1 MKISNMMMFLFIS
14 YVSGHSSEIF
24 FDTINYGDGNGIIT
38 ITATAV
44 GQVYWN
50 DGLPT
55 EDYNERSINIYA
67 DGNVYPGFD
76 LLDFNSGIPG
86 EPDRTLGMGL
96 YKIQTGI
103 DFFYWDTRDCN
114 LFDNVP
120 EGIVHCSPDIKVV
133 IDCYDQ
139 NLYQYDY
146 GPSGEAGMDF
156 SGDTIPVWWLD
167 SDNNNP
173 NYHPYHCWDETRLV
187 LTNKYDDDNAGGLLG
202 TDLSGIVIPSGD
214 FDYVPK
220 LEERTILTGISIQYQ
235 STDIYH
241 NNWNLEMSNK
251 STEMVYTPNNTVEIV
266 ANFKEKINSTL
277 TTSTSDI
284 PISIQDP
291 WYVDSNGNQLNTF
304 HELNDTEN
312 PGGSYDVFKNEGE
325 EINPETWEYALT
337 VPFEETAINGN
348 PYLFSGWISADNTL
362 EPYPNDEENIL
373 KRKVLFRG
381 DSPQVTAHYLNLNA
395 MEGIIARDFIL
406 GGELFISGNL
416 VLLPGVS
423 LILLPE
429 TIVSFFPEASLD
441 IQGTLISDGTDGSI
455 SFDLNGSNI
464 LVSGEAAFV
473 NTSFTGGTLTYEGEN
488 SSGSVYAS
496 SFSDAS
502 LVINE
507 GAFTD
512 VRNTSFTGGDVGLMT
527 SGISSSPEIT
537 NCTFTDLD
545 IAIRAN
551 YHSSP
556 IIRYSTIANSGVGLE
571 AMYSSVPNLTNG
583 ITAMRSCNT
592 TNNVIK
598 GCQVAVH
605 TWHMS
610 SPNLGHGP
618 YRLRPWLDVSYDLL
632 GYNYIYSNEVNFHN
646 QGSTIYAIGNNWSGS
661 ECSYEDPWSL
671 NGNDTLENI
680 FWEPVLADLVPGLTI
695 SPVELYGQ
703 ALNLEVRGAFE
714 AALDLYT
721 QVVIAVPNEKPGD
734 LALYGMA
741 RCYKA
746 LNQED
751 AMILALVSI
760 SEQFEGTGVH
770 KHAHSLLSSHKIKDG
785 ELPMLLE
792 AEGHIHTIRTEYP
805 NHEMEPKLLYEEFL
819 IANKRGDGPL
829 GRTTAGSHVQLST
842 KEVYHKL
849 KENYP
854 DSPFTFLAGLESA
867 SSKKTKTTAAVPTS
881 FTLYPAYPNPFNPT
895 TTIRFNIGVG
905 DALLL
910 HPTLT
915 IYDITGRL
923 VETLLN
929 EPLTP
934 GTHEITWN
942 AESSSTGVY
951 FIVLTS
957 GNERQV
963 QKIVLMK

>member
-1 MKISNMMMFLFIS
+1 MTLSFL
-14 YVSGHSSEIF
+14 
-24 FDTINYGDGNGIIT
+24 
-38 ITATAV
+38 
-44 GQVYWN
+44 
-50 DGLPT
+50 
-55 EDYNERSINIYA
+55 
-67 DGNVYPGFD
+67 
-76 LLDFNSGIPG
+76 
-86 EPDRTLGMGL
+86 
-96 YKIQTGI
+96 
-103 DFFYWDTRDCN
+103 
-114 LFDNVP
+114 
-120 EGIVHCSPDIKVV
+120 
-133 IDCYDQ
+133 
-139 NLYQYDY
+139 
-146 GPSGEAGMDF
+146 
-156 SGDTIPVWWLD
+156 
-167 SDNNNP
+167 
-173 NYHPYHCWDETRLV
+173 
-187 LTNKYDDDNAGGLLG
+187 
-202 TDLSGIVIPSGD
+202 
-214 FDYVPK
+214 
-220 LEERTILTGISIQYQ
+220 
-235 STDIYH
+235 
-241 NNWNLEMSNK
+241 
-251 STEMVYTPNNTVEIV
+251 
-266 ANFKEKINSTL
+266 
-277 TTSTSDI
+277 
-284 PISIQDP
+284 
-291 WYVDSNGNQLNTF
+291 
-304 HELNDTEN
+304 
-312 PGGSYDVFKNEGE
+312 
-325 EINPETWEYALT
+325 
-337 VPFEETAINGN
+337 
-348 PYLFSGWISADNTL
+348 
-362 EPYPNDEENIL
+362 
-373 KRKVLFRG
+373 
-381 DSPQVTAHYLNLNA
+381 
-395 MEGIIARDFIL
+395 
-406 GGELFISGNL
+406 
-416 VLLPGVS
+416 
-423 LILLPE
+423 
-429 TIVSFFPEASLD
+429 PEASLD

-527 SGISSSPEIT
+527 SGINTSPEIT

-545 IAIRAN
+545 IVIRAN

-598 GCQVAVH
+598 NCDVAVH

-895 TTIRFNIGVG
+895 TTIRFDIGVG
-905 DALLL
+905 ARHVSPLQLR
-910 HPTLT
+910 

-929 EPLTP
+929 EPIAP
-934 GTHEITWN
+934 GTHEIIWN

-957 GNERQV
+957 GKEQQV
-963 QKIVLMK
+963 QKIVLVK

>member
-251 STEMVYTPNNTVEIV
+251 STEMIYTPNNTVEIV

-502 LVINE
+502 LVIN
-507 GAFTD
+507 
-512 VRNTSFTGGDVGLMT
+512 
-527 SGISSSPEIT
+527 
-537 NCTFTDLD
+537 
-545 IAIRAN
+545 
-551 YHSSP
+551 
-556 IIRYSTIANSGVGLE
+556 
-571 AMYSSVPNLTNG
+571 
-583 ITAMRSCNT
+583 
-592 TNNVIK
+592 
-598 GCQVAVH
+598 
-605 TWHMS
+605 
-610 SPNLGHGP
+610 
-618 YRLRPWLDVSYDLL
+618 
-632 GYNYIYSNEVNFHN
+632 
-646 QGSTIYAIGNNWSGS
+646 
-661 ECSYEDPWSL
+661 
-671 NGNDTLENI
+671 
-680 FWEPVLADLVPGLTI
+680 
-695 SPVELYGQ
+695 
-703 ALNLEVRGAFE
+703 
-714 AALDLYT
+714 
-721 QVVIAVPNEKPGD
+721 
-734 LALYGMA
+734 
-741 RCYKA
+741 
-746 LNQED
+746 
-751 AMILALVSI
+751 
-760 SEQFEGTGVH
+760 
-770 KHAHSLLSSHKIKDG
+770 
-785 ELPMLLE
+785 
-792 AEGHIHTIRTEYP
+792 
-805 NHEMEPKLLYEEFL
+805 
-819 IANKRGDGPL
+819 
-829 GRTTAGSHVQLST
+829 
-842 KEVYHKL
+842 
-849 KENYP
+849 
-854 DSPFTFLAGLESA
+854 
-867 SSKKTKTTAAVPTS
+867 
-881 FTLYPAYPNPFNPT
+881 
-895 TTIRFNIGVG
+895 
-905 DALLL
+905 
-910 HPTLT
+910 
-915 IYDITGRL
+915 
-923 VETLLN
+923 
-929 EPLTP
+929 
-934 GTHEITWN
+934 
-942 AESSSTGVY
+942 
-951 FIVLTS
+951 
-957 GNERQV
+957 
-963 QKIVLMK
+963 

>member
-251 STEMVYTPNNTVEIV
+251 STEMIYTPNNTVEIV

-556 IIRYSTIANSGVGLE
+556 IIRYSTIANSGVGLD
-571 AMYSSVPNLTNG
+571 AIYSSSPNLTNG

-598 GCQVAVH
+598 NCDVAVH

-829 GRTTAGSHVQLST
+829 GRTVAGSDVSLSA
-842 KEVYHKL
+842 KEVYRKL
-849 KENYP
+849 ERNHP

>member
-251 STEMVYTPNNTVEIV
+251 STEMIYTPNNTVEIV

-496 SFSDAS
+496 SFSDAA

-507 GAFTD
+507 GAFAT
-512 VRNTSFTGGDVGLMT
+512 VRNTSFSGGDVGLMT

-583 ITAMRSCNT
+583 ITAMRSDR
-592 TNNVIK
+592 K
-598 GCQVAVH
+598 
-605 TWHMS
+605 S
-610 SPNLGHGP
+610 
-618 YRLRPWLDVSYDLL
+618 
-632 GYNYIYSNEVNFHN
+632 
-646 QGSTIYAIGNNWSGS
+646 
-661 ECSYEDPWSL
+661 
-671 NGNDTLENI
+671 
-680 FWEPVLADLVPGLTI
+680 
-695 SPVELYGQ
+695 
-703 ALNLEVRGAFE
+703 
-714 AALDLYT
+714 
-721 QVVIAVPNEKPGD
+721 VV
-734 LALYGMA
+734 
-741 RCYKA
+741 
-746 LNQED
+746 
-751 AMILALVSI
+751 
-760 SEQFEGTGVH
+760 
-770 KHAHSLLSSHKIKDG
+770 
-785 ELPMLLE
+785 
-792 AEGHIHTIRTEYP
+792 
-805 NHEMEPKLLYEEFL
+805 
-819 IANKRGDGPL
+819 
-829 GRTTAGSHVQLST
+829 
-842 KEVYHKL
+842 
-849 KENYP
+849 
-854 DSPFTFLAGLESA
+854 
-867 SSKKTKTTAAVPTS
+867 
-881 FTLYPAYPNPFNPT
+881 
-895 TTIRFNIGVG
+895 
-905 DALLL
+905 
-910 HPTLT
+910 
-915 IYDITGRL
+915 
-923 VETLLN
+923 
-929 EPLTP
+929 
-934 GTHEITWN
+934 
-942 AESSSTGVY
+942 
-951 FIVLTS
+951 
-957 GNERQV
+957 
-963 QKIVLMK
+963 

>member
-251 STEMVYTPNNTVEIV
+251 STEMIYTPNNTVEIV

-527 SGISSSPEIT
+527 SGINTSPEIT

-545 IAIRAN
+545 IVIRAN

-583 ITAMRSCNT
+583 ISVMRSCNT